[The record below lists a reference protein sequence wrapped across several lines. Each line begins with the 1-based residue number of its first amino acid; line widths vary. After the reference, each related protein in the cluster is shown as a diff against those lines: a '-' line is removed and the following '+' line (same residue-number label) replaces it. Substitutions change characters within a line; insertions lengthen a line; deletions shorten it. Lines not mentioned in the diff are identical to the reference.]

1 MGCGCEKNKLNTVN
15 LSMSSSNPVAPVL
28 NESTNNILKS
38 TNSISFSTDKIKII
52 NKQNAEDASTM
63 ENTVYHPYSPKG
75 SLLRFTA
82 TKIVCEN
89 LAAAKELVATKNPPL
104 ALGEPA
110 VVKYYDGDGNIN
122 LLFCIGTGPNEKD
135 IMFNVTGDSETGED
149 MSAVLYRLS
158 LLESKMRATDENI
171 TKLQE
176 TNNLQDASINMILNE
191 IAGFDNSIEWVT
203 EW

>member
-1 MGCGCEKNKLNTVN
+1 MGCGCEKNKSNAVN
-15 LSMSSSNPVAPVL
+15 LSASSSDPIMPVS
-28 NESTNNILKS
+28 NEPTNNILKS
-38 TNSISFSTDKIKII
+38 TINSISFSTDKIKIV
-52 NKQNAEDASTM
+52 NAQCDDSSAETDIT
-63 ENTVYHPYSPKG
+63 YHPYSPKG

-89 LAAAKELVATKNPPL
+89 LAAAKELVSTKNPPL

-110 VVKYYDGDGNIN
+110 VVKYYDGDGKIN

-135 IMFNVTGDSETGED
+135 IMFSATGDSETGED

-158 LLESKMRATDENI
+158 LLEGKMRAAEENI
-171 TKLQE
+171 VEIQNI
-176 TNNLQDASINMILNE
+176 NNIQDTSINMILNTIE
-191 IAGFDNSIEWVT
+191 GLDNSIEWQT

>member
-158 LLESKMRATDENI
+158 LLESKIRATDENI

>member
-15 LSMSSSNPVAPVL
+15 LSASSSKSVIPVS

-52 NKQNAEDASTM
+52 NKQNTEESSAD
-63 ENTVYHPYSPKG
+63 ENVTYHPYSPKG

-158 LLESKMRATDENI
+158 LLEGKMRTADENI
-171 TKLQE
+171 TKIQE

>member
-15 LSMSSSNPVAPVL
+15 LSASSSKPVIPVS

-52 NKQNAEDASTM
+52 NKQNVEDSSAD
-63 ENTVYHPYSPKG
+63 ENVTYHPYSPKG

-158 LLESKMRATDENI
+158 LLEGKMRTADENI

>member
-15 LSMSSSNPVAPVL
+15 LSASSSKSVIPVS

-52 NKQNAEDASTM
+52 NKQNTEESSAD
-63 ENTVYHPYSPKG
+63 ENVTYHPYSPKG

-104 ALGEPA
+104 SLGEPA

-158 LLESKMRATDENI
+158 LLEGKMRTADENI

>member
-15 LSMSSSNPVAPVL
+15 LSASSSKSVIPVS

-52 NKQNAEDASTM
+52 NKQNAEDSSAD
-63 ENTVYHPYSPKG
+63 ENVTYHPYSPKG

-158 LLESKMRATDENI
+158 LLEGKMRTADENI
-171 TKLQE
+171 TKIQE

>member
-52 NKQNAEDASTM
+52 NKQNAEDASTV

-158 LLESKMRATDENI
+158 LLESKIRATDENI

>member
-15 LSMSSSNPVAPVL
+15 LSASSSKPVIPVS

-52 NKQNAEDASTM
+52 NKQNGEDSSAD
-63 ENTVYHPYSPKG
+63 ENVTYHPYSPKG

-158 LLESKMRATDENI
+158 LLEGKMRTADENI